1 MTLFRF
7 SPNPNQAAQIDWQPW
22 GSGAF
27 NLAQAENKPVL
38 LSVSAVWCYWCH
50 VMDETTYSDPDVVKF
65 LNDHFVAV
73 RVDSDQRPDINS
85 RYNVGGWPTTA
96 FLTGHGGII
105 GGATYLPPDQF
116 MAMMGEIQQAYSE
129 DRPGLYE
136 QAREMHRHRRDMAG
150 RGAAGPDVDEDLVD
164 QVARVVAGAYD
175 VANGGFG
182 NQPKFPSF
190 PVIQFVSHLARTT
203 GEDFYRVML
212 EKTLDRMADSP
223 INDRDEGGFFRHC
236 AGSDWSEPQLEKL
249 LEDNIGLAL
258 VYLDSG
264 FLLDRD
270 DYCLTASRT
279 IDYIMEHLFDSGV
292 AGFRGFPGFRG
303 FHGSQGAHSEYFS
316 QPIESRQDESMPPVD
331 PSFYTSGNAQAVVLL
346 LDASWR
352 LERPELGETA
362 LEVLDAMDQMAK
374 TEHLGHVFD
383 PSGMHPHAGF
393 LLDWAHLVSAH
404 LSAYASTNREGY
416 LNRATA
422 LANEMLERF
431 FDQQNGGFF
440 DIEKDD
446 DAIGHLEIR
455 EKPLPDNA
463 AAALALLKLHQ
474 VTANDDYR
482 QVAETTLSAFV
493 QSYREYGEFAAPYGL
508 AVHRLNNSPVEV
520 TVEGNHRDP
529 ATTAM
534 LKAAHQ
540 LNCPHLEVK
549 PISAQDTG
557 APALAHVCLNTVCL
571 PPVHDPGELA
581 QAVANMSGPS
591 PFGDSPFEDIFE
603 RFSGI

>member
-1 MTLFRF
+1 MTSFRF
-7 SPNPNQAAQIDWQPW
+7 SPNRNQAAKINWLPW
-22 GSGAF
+22 GNDAF

-50 VMDETTYSDPDVVKF
+50 VMDETTYSDPDVIEF
-65 LNDHFVAV
+65 LANHFIAV

-129 DRPGLYE
+129 DRPGLYD

-150 RGAAGPDVDEDLVD
+150 RGAAGPDIDDSLVD
-164 QVARVVAGAYD
+164 NVARVVAGAYD
-175 VANGGFG
+175 AANGGFG

-190 PVIQFVSHLARTT
+190 PVIQFVGHLARTT
-203 GEDFYRVML
+203 GEEFYRVML
-212 EKTLDRMADSP
+212 EKTLDRMAGSP
-223 INDRDEGGFFRHC
+223 INDQEEGGFFRHC

-249 LEDNIGLAL
+249 LEDNVGLAQ
-258 VYLDSG
+258 VYLDAG

-270 DYCLTASRT
+270 EYCRTASRT
-279 IDYIMEHLFDSGV
+279 IDYIMEHLFDSAV
-292 AGFRGFPGFRG
+292 PGFPDLCG

-316 QPIESRQDESMPPVD
+316 QPMESRRNQPRPAVD

-346 LDASWR
+346 LDAAWR

-362 LEVLDAMDQMAK
+362 LQVLAAMDRIAK
-374 TEHLGHVFD
+374 TGPLGHVFGQQGMD
-383 PSGMHPHAGF
+383 PQPGF
-393 LLDWAHLVSAH
+393 LLDWTHLVSAH
-404 LSAYASTNREGY
+404 LSAYAFTNKEDH
-416 LNRATA
+416 LNRATV

-431 FDQQNGGFF
+431 FDQHNGGFF
-440 DIEKDD
+440 DIEQDGG
-446 DAIGHLEIR
+446 AIGHLEIR

-474 VTANDDYR
+474 MTGKDDYR
-482 QVAETTLSAFV
+482 QVAETALSVFV

-508 AVHRLNNSPVEV
+508 AIHRLKNPPVEV
-520 TVEGNHRDP
+520 TVEGGHRDP
-529 ATTAM
+529 STTAM
-534 LKAAHQ
+534 LKAAYQ
-540 LNCPHLEVK
+540 LDCPHLEVK
-549 PISAQDTG
+549 PILAQDAG

-571 PPVHDPGELA
+571 PPVRDPGELA
-581 QAVANMSGPS
+581 EAVANMSGPS
-591 PFGDSPFEDIFE
+591 PFGESPFEDIFE
-603 RFSGI
+603 KFSGI